1 MPGPAAA
8 AVDRVLVVM
17 PTYNEIENIDA
28 IVPAVLGIAPE
39 LDLLIVDD
47 SSPDGTGRRA
57 DELRAAEQRLHVLH
71 RPGKAG
77 LGPAYV
83 AGLLWALNR
92 GYGRAVQMDAD
103 FSHRPQ
109 DLPELLAAS
118 AAADVVVGSRNI
130 PGGSVANW
138 SLPRQLLSRFG
149 SWYVRALLHIQVHD
163 CTSGFRV
170 LSRRALAAVDYPAI
184 NSNGYAFQIELL
196 YAWQAAGMRLVEAPI
211 VFPDRVR
218 GSSKMS
224 LAIAAEAA
232 LVVLRFKLGLSRPA
246 VASSK
251 ESQSGAG

>member
-1 MPGPAAA
+1 MDLTRAG
-8 AVDRVLVVM
+8 RVVVVM
-17 PTYNEIENIDA
+17 PTYNERENIEG
-28 IVPAVLGIAPE
+28 IVTAVLAVSGE
-39 LDLLIVDD
+39 FDLLIVDD

-57 DELRAAEQRLHVLH
+57 DELGLEEPRLHVLH
-71 RPGKAG
+71 RPGKEG

-83 AGLLWALNR
+83 EGLQWALDH

-109 DLPELLAAS
+109 DLPRLLAAS
-118 AAADVVVGSRNI
+118 AEADVVVGSRNI
-130 PGGSVANW
+130 PGGSVADW
-138 SLPRQLLSRFG
+138 SLPRRLLSKFG
-149 SWYVRALLHIQVHD
+149 SWYVRALLQVKVRD

-184 NSNGYAFQIELL
+184 TSNGYAFQIELL
-196 YAWQAAGMRLVEAPI
+196 YAWQAAGMRIIERPI

-232 LVVLRFKLGLSRPA
+232 LVVLRFKLGFSRPA
-246 VASSK
+246 VAASK
-251 ESQSGAG
+251 ESQTGAG